1 MKYKY
6 RTDGISK
13 NKKIREHR
21 KKPLP
26 LELMRHD
33 ETDRDRTIRQGIPE
47 NNVSYKAV

>member
-26 LELMRHD
+26 LELMKNDTKRCD
-33 ETDRDRTIRQGIPE
+33 TTDGREPLLG
-47 NNVSYKAV
+47 NVPD